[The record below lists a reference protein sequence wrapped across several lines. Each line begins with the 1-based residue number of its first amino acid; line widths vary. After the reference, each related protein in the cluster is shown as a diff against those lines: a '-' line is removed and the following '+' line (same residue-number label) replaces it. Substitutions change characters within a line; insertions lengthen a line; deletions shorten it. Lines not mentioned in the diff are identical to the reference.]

1 MLKLKLPVF
10 SFNKAYIFEEN
21 QPMPFQRFLKY
32 LQYERRYSAHTVL
45 AYSRDLEQFFSYIE
59 KTYEIKEAIEV
70 THVFVRSWIVSLME
84 QKINSRTVRRK
95 ISTLKSFFKFC
106 LREKS
111 IDRNSMQKI
120 VSPKVAKHLPVFVDE
135 QRMDILLDKVEFK
148 EGFPGAR
155 DKLIINIFYQTGMR
169 LSELCNLKDTDINL
183 YDLTIKVL
191 GKRNKERI
199 IPVSAKM
206 KVEVSNYINLR
217 NRLFTKELLMNNFFV
232 LDNGNK
238 IYDKFVYR
246 LVKSKLATVTTGQK
260 KSPHVLRHT
269 FATQMLNNGAEI
281 NAVKEI
287 LGHAS
292 LAATQVYTHN
302 TIEKLKNIY
311 KQAHPKA

>member
-1 MLKLKLPVF
+1 MQ
-10 SFNKAYIFEEN
+10 Y
-21 QPMPFQRFLKY
+21 QRFLKY
-32 LQYERRYSAHTVL
+32 LQYERRYSAHTLL
-45 AYSRDLEQFFSYIE
+45 AYSKDLEQFFNYIE
-59 KTYEIKEAIEV
+59 KTYEIKEVKDI

-84 QKINSRTVRRK
+84 EKINSRSARRK
-95 ISTLKSFFKFC
+95 IASLKSFFKFC

-111 IDRNSMQKI
+111 IERNPMQKI
-120 VSPKVAKHLPVFVDE
+120 VSPKVAKQLPVFVDE
-135 QRMDILLDKVEFK
+135 QRMDLLLDKVEFK
-148 EGFPGAR
+148 EGFPGVR
-155 DKLIINIFYQTGMR
+155 DKLVINIFYQTGIR
-169 LSELCNLKDTDINL
+169 LSELCNLKDTDVNL
-183 YDLTIKVL
+183 YNLTIKVL
-191 GKRNKERI
+191 GKRNKERV
-199 IPVSAKM
+199 IPVSTTLKNEIA
-206 KVEVSNYINLR
+206 NYINLR
-217 NRLFTKELLMNNFFV
+217 NISISKELLANNFFV

-246 LVKSKLATVTTGQK
+246 LVKTKLGAITTGQK

-269 FATQMLNNGAEI
+269 FATQMLNRGAEI

>member
-1 MLKLKLPVF
+1 MQ
-10 SFNKAYIFEEN
+10 Y
-21 QPMPFQRFLKY
+21 QRFLKY
-32 LQYERRYSAHTVL
+32 LQYERRYSSHTLL
-45 AYSRDLEQFFSYIE
+45 AYSKDLEQFFNYIE
-59 KTYEIKEAIEV
+59 KTYELNEAKDI

-84 QKINSRTVRRK
+84 EKINSRTVRRK
-95 ISTLKSFFKFC
+95 ISSLKSFFKFC

-111 IDRNSMQKI
+111 IERNPMQKI
-120 VSPKVAKHLPVFVDE
+120 VSPKVAKQLPVFVDE
-135 QRMDILLDKVEFK
+135 QRMDLLLDKVEFK
-148 EGFPGAR
+148 EGFPGVR
-155 DKLIINIFYQTGMR
+155 DKLVINIFYQTGMR
-169 LSELCNLKDTDINL
+169 LSELCNLRDADVNL

-191 GKRNKERI
+191 GKRNKERV
-199 IPVSAKM
+199 IPVTKNLKNEIAD
-206 KVEVSNYINLR
+206 YLTLR
-217 NRLFTKELLMNNFFV
+217 NSSFSRELLANNFFV

-238 IYDKFVYR
+238 IYDKYVYR
-246 LVKSKLATVTTGQK
+246 LVKTKLGAVTTGQK

-292 LAATQVYTHN
+292 LAATQIYTHN

>member
-1 MLKLKLPVF
+1 MQ
-10 SFNKAYIFEEN
+10 Y
-21 QPMPFQRFLKY
+21 QRFLKY
-32 LQYERRYSAHTVL
+32 LQYERRYSAHTLL
-45 AYSRDLEQFFSYIE
+45 AYSKDLEQFFNYIE
-59 KTYEIKEAIEV
+59 KTYEIKEVKDI

-84 QKINSRTVRRK
+84 EKINSRSARRK
-95 ISTLKSFFKFC
+95 ISSLKSFFKFC

-111 IDRNSMQKI
+111 IERNPMQKI
-120 VSPKVAKHLPVFVDE
+120 VSPKVAKQLPVFVDE
-135 QRMDILLDKVEFK
+135 QRMDLLLDKVEFK
-148 EGFPGAR
+148 EGFPGVR
-155 DKLIINIFYQTGMR
+155 DKLVINIFYQTGIR
-169 LSELCNLKDTDINL
+169 LSELCNLKDTDVNL
-183 YDLTIKVL
+183 YNLTIKVL
-191 GKRNKERI
+191 GKRNKERV
-199 IPVSAKM
+199 IPVSTTLKNEIA
-206 KVEVSNYINLR
+206 NYINLR
-217 NRLFTKELLMNNFFV
+217 NISISKELLANNFFV

-246 LVKSKLATVTTGQK
+246 LVKTKLGAITTGQK

-269 FATQMLNNGAEI
+269 FATQMLNRGAEI

>member
-1 MLKLKLPVF
+1 MQ
-10 SFNKAYIFEEN
+10 Y
-21 QPMPFQRFLKY
+21 QRFLKY
-32 LQYERRYSAHTVL
+32 LQYERRYSAHTLL
-45 AYSRDLEQFFSYIE
+45 AYSKDLEQFFNYIE
-59 KTYEIKEAIEV
+59 KTYEIKEVKDI

-84 QKINSRTVRRK
+84 EKINSRSARRK
-95 ISTLKSFFKFC
+95 ISSLKSFFKFC

-111 IDRNSMQKI
+111 IERNPMQKI
-120 VSPKVAKHLPVFVDE
+120 VSPKVAKQLPVFVDE
-135 QRMDILLDKVEFK
+135 QRMDLLLDKVEFK
-148 EGFPGAR
+148 EGFPGVR
-155 DKLIINIFYQTGMR
+155 DKLVINIFYQTGIR
-169 LSELCNLKDTDINL
+169 LSELCNLKDTDVNL
-183 YDLTIKVL
+183 YNLTIKVL
-191 GKRNKERI
+191 GKRNKERV
-199 IPVSAKM
+199 IPVSTTLKNEIA
-206 KVEVSNYINLR
+206 NYLNLR
-217 NRLFTKELLMNNFFV
+217 NISISKELLANNFFV

-246 LVKSKLATVTTGQK
+246 LVKTKLGAITTGQK

-269 FATQMLNNGAEI
+269 FATQMLNRGAEI

>member
-1 MLKLKLPVF
+1 MQ
-10 SFNKAYIFEEN
+10 Y
-21 QPMPFQRFLKY
+21 QRFLKY
-32 LQYERRYSAHTVL
+32 LQYERRYSAHTLL
-45 AYSRDLEQFFSYIE
+45 AYSKDLEQFFNYIE
-59 KTYEIKEAIEV
+59 KTYETKEVKDI

-84 QKINSRTVRRK
+84 EKINSRSARRK
-95 ISTLKSFFKFC
+95 ISSLKSFFKFC

-111 IDRNSMQKI
+111 IERNPMQKI
-120 VSPKVAKHLPVFVDE
+120 VSPKVAKQLPVFVDE
-135 QRMDILLDKVEFK
+135 QRMDLLLDKVEFK
-148 EGFPGAR
+148 EGFPGVR
-155 DKLIINIFYQTGMR
+155 DKLVINIFYQTGIR
-169 LSELCNLKDTDINL
+169 LSELCNLKDTDVNL
-183 YDLTIKVL
+183 YNLTIKVL
-191 GKRNKERI
+191 GKRNKERV
-199 IPVSAKM
+199 IPVSTTLKNEIA
-206 KVEVSNYINLR
+206 NYINLR
-217 NRLFTKELLMNNFFV
+217 NISISKELLANNFFV

-246 LVKSKLATVTTGQK
+246 LVKTKLGAITTGQK

-269 FATQMLNNGAEI
+269 FATQMLNRGAEI

>member
-1 MLKLKLPVF
+1 MQ
-10 SFNKAYIFEEN
+10 Y
-21 QPMPFQRFLKY
+21 QRFLKY
-32 LQYERRYSAHTVL
+32 LQYERRYSAHTLL
-45 AYSRDLEQFFSYIE
+45 AYSKDLEQFFNYIE
-59 KTYEIKEAIEV
+59 KTYEIKEVKDI

-84 QKINSRTVRRK
+84 EKINSRSARRK
-95 ISTLKSFFKFC
+95 ISSLKSFFKFC

-111 IDRNSMQKI
+111 IERNPMQKI
-120 VSPKVAKHLPVFVDE
+120 VSPKVAKQLPVFVDE
-135 QRMDILLDKVEFK
+135 QRMDLLLDKVEFK
-148 EGFPGAR
+148 EGFPGVR
-155 DKLIINIFYQTGMR
+155 DKLVINIFYQTGIR
-169 LSELCNLKDTDINL
+169 LSELCNLKDTDVNL
-183 YDLTIKVL
+183 YNLTIKVL
-191 GKRNKERI
+191 GKRNKERV
-199 IPVSAKM
+199 IPVSTTLKNEIA
-206 KVEVSNYINLR
+206 NYINLR
-217 NRLFTKELLMNNFFV
+217 NISISKELLANNFFV

-246 LVKSKLATVTTGQK
+246 LVKTKLGAITTDQK

-269 FATQMLNNGAEI
+269 FATQMLNRGAEI